1 MLNRLRPQ
9 VKVIIDPV
17 AKRIPINPNVL
28 TIIGLIIS
36 VLSAYMFSQKYLMI
50 GGLLIVLSGI
60 VDMLDGAV
68 ARNHSTKTPFG
79 GILDSTSDRFADA
92 FILIGIIY
100 GGYVGWFTGVLAIVA
115 CLSVSYVRARVE
127 AEGIKGNIGIAE
139 RAERLVILIAG
150 VILSIILNLDIFM
163 YYAVV
168 LIVILGY
175 LTVLQRVYH
184 AWKQLKDNN

>member
-17 AKRIPINPNVL
+17 AKRIPINPNIL
-28 TIIGLIIS
+28 TIIGLLIS
-36 VLSAYMFSQKYLMI
+36 VLSAYMFSQKNLLL
-50 GGLLIVLSGI
+50 GGLFIALSGI

-68 ARNHSTKTPFG
+68 ARNHSTRTRFG

-92 FILIGIIY
+92 IILIGIIY
-100 GGYVGWFTGVLAIVA
+100 GGYVDWLIGVLAIVA

-127 AEGIKGNIGIAE
+127 AEGIKGNVGIAE

-150 VILSIILNLDIFM
+150 VILSIIFNLDIFM

-168 LIVILGY
+168 LVVILGY
-175 LTVLQRVYH
+175 LTVLQRIYY
-184 AWKQLKDNN
+184 AWEQLKDNN